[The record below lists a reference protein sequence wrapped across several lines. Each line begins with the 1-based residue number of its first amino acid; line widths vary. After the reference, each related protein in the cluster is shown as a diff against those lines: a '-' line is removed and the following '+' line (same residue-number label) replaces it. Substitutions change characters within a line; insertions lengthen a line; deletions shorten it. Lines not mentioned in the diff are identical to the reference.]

1 MAEDAMFRQCRPLS
15 WNATNPD
22 SRAPASAAS
31 VTSRPATPSLV
42 HALPSGPEVAWYLA
56 LARRIGTLWVPK
68 MIGTTLAI
76 SGFFF
81 LYFWVMH
88 NPLRPPTVMP
98 LTPLDRWVG
107 VSDDAMLLYG
117 SLWFYISLAPA
128 FAKDQ
133 AELWAC
139 ARDAALMA
147 AIGLV
152 VFWVFPTV
160 VPAFAVDWA
169 QYPALQFLKSADAGG
184 NAFPSLH
191 VAFAVLA
198 AVQLGRQLRSVRAPT
213 WLRVLNVAWAVGI
226 VYSTLATRQ
235 HVLLD
240 VLGGALLAG
249 AVNWAGSARDRLG
262 RTGT

>member
-1 MAEDAMFRQCRPLS
+1 MTF
-15 WNATNPD
+15 
-22 SRAPASAAS
+22 
-31 VTSRPATPSLV
+31 RPAVSTPVPCVPLRPAV
-42 HALPSGPEVAWYLA
+42 PWYQA
-56 LARRIGTLWVPK
+56 LAQRIATLWGVK
-68 MIGTTLAI
+68 MIGTTLGI

-81 LYFWVMH
+81 VYFWVMH
-88 NPLRPPTVMP
+88 HPLWEPTVMP
-98 LTPLDRWVG
+98 LTFMDHWVA

-128 FAKDQ
+128 FTRNK

-139 ARDAALMA
+139 ARDAALTA
-147 AIGLV
+147 AAGLV

-191 VAFAVLA
+191 VAFAVLTG
-198 AVQLGRQLRSVRAPT
+198 VQLHRQLRSVQAPS
-213 WLRVLNVAWAVGI
+213 WARMVNLLWAAGI

-240 VLGGALLAG
+240 VLGGTLLAAAVSWVG
-249 AVNWAGSARDRLG
+249 AARDRRAG
-262 RTGT
+262 ADA

>member
-1 MAEDAMFRQCRPLS
+1 MTF
-15 WNATNPD
+15 
-22 SRAPASAAS
+22 
-31 VTSRPATPSLV
+31 RPATPTPVPSLNAV
-42 HALPSGPEVAWYLA
+42 PAVPAVPAMPAVPWYMALGQ
-56 LARRIGTLWVPK
+56 RIATLWVVK
-68 MIGTTLAI
+68 MIGTTVGI

-81 LYFWVMH
+81 VYFWVMH
-88 NPLRPPTVMP
+88 NPLWEPTVMP
-98 LTPLDRWVG
+98 LTPMDHWVG
-107 VSDDAMLLYG
+107 VSNDAMLLYG

-128 FAKDQ
+128 FAKDK

-147 AIGLV
+147 AVGLA
-152 VFWVFPTV
+152 VFWAYPTV
-160 VPAFAVDWA
+160 VPVFAVDWA

-198 AVQLGRQLRSVRAPT
+198 AVQLRRQLRSVDAPA
-213 WLRVLNVAWAVGI
+213 WLRVVNVLWAVGI

-240 VLGGALLAG
+240 VLGGTLLA
-249 AVNWAGSARDRLG
+249 AVVSWAGTARDWLVW
-262 RTGT
+262 TEA

>member
-1 MAEDAMFRQCRPLS
+1 VTFRL
-15 WNATNPD
+15 ATSSSP
-22 SRAPASAAS
+22 PP
-31 VTSRPATPSLV
+31 VPWHV
-42 HALPSGPEVAWYLA
+42 ALG
-56 LARRIGTLWVPK
+56 RRIATLWVVK
-68 MIGTTLAI
+68 MIGTTLGI

-88 NPLRPPTVMP
+88 NPLWEPAVMP
-98 LTPLDRWVG
+98 LTRLDHWVG

-128 FAKDQ
+128 FAKDK
-133 AELWAC
+133 AELRAC

-147 AIGLV
+147 AIGLL
-152 VFWVFPTV
+152 VFWFFPTV
-160 VPAFAVDWA
+160 VPVFPVDWS
-169 QYPALQFLKSADAGG
+169 QYPSLQFLKTADAGG

-191 VAFAVLA
+191 VAFAVLT
-198 AVQLGRQLRSVRAPT
+198 AVLLARQLRAVGAPA
-213 WLRVLNVAWAVGI
+213 WVHAVNVLWAAGI

-249 AVNWAGSARDRLG
+249 AVSWAGNARDWLVW
-262 RTGT
+262 TEA

>member
-1 MAEDAMFRQCRPLS
+1 MQAPKLERLPNPPKAAPVNSRSAIPSPL
-15 WNATNPD
+15 PGM
-22 SRAPASAAS
+22 PCE
-31 VTSRPATPSLV
+31 P
-42 HALPSGPEVAWYLA
+42 WYLA
-56 LARRIGTLWVPK
+56 LGRRIATLWVVK
-68 MIGTTLAI
+68 MIGTTAGI

-88 NPLRPPTVMP
+88 NPLGAPTVMP
-98 LTPLDRWVG
+98 LTPLDHWVG

-128 FAKDQ
+128 FAKDK

-147 AIGLV
+147 AVGLV
-152 VFWVFPTV
+152 VFWLFPTV
-160 VPAFAVDWA
+160 VPAFGVDWA

-191 VAFAVLA
+191 VAFAVFA
-198 AVQLGRQLRSVRAPT
+198 AVQLGRQLRSVGAPA
-213 WLRVLNVAWAVGI
+213 WVHAVNVLWAVGI

-249 AVNWAGSARDRLG
+249 AVTWAGTARGRLVW
-262 RTGT
+262 TEA